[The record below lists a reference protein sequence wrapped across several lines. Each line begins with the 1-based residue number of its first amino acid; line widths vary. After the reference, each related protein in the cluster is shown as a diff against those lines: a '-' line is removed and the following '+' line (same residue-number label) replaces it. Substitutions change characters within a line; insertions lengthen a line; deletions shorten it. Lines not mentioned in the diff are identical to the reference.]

1 MSGSVSY
8 GENIAHTLLAL
19 AAMAI
24 GLLCLVVVARNRREL
39 KIHDVWYR
47 TLGSFEIA
55 IVMLMAYSFYHYL
68 RELFGWGGLRG
79 EFPEYIFVL
88 LTFIFLGRL
97 SVRTGETVRYIGAIQ
112 DRLTEL
118 SITDELTGLFNRRY
132 FFHTLEEEIKKAKRY
147 KLPLSLVMAD
157 IDRFKKVNDTYGH
170 LVGDQVLRKIAQLM
184 GNSFRKTDIMARYGG
199 EELVS
204 IATVTP
210 LEGATVLAERF
221 REKVFNHPFATADEG
236 RSFQVTISL
245 GVTSLGDPFQGEKEL
260 LIKAD
265 KAMYEAKA
273 QGGNKVCVAV

>member
-1 MSGSVSY
+1 M
-8 GENIAHTLLAL
+8 
-19 AAMAI
+19 
-24 GLLCLVVVARNRREL
+24 
-39 KIHDVWYR
+39 K
-47 TLGSFEIA
+47 
-55 IVMLMAYSFYHYL
+55 YL
-68 RELFGWGGLRG
+68 
-79 EFPEYIFVL
+79 
-88 LTFIFLGRL
+88 
-97 SVRTGETVRYIGAIQ
+97 GAIQ
-112 DRLTEL
+112 DRLMDL
-118 SITDELTGLFNRRY
+118 SITDELTGLYNRRY
-132 FFHTLEEEIKKAKRY
+132 FFHAVEEEIKRAQRY

-157 IDRFKKVNDTYGH
+157 IDNFKKVNDTYGH
-170 LVGDQVLRKIAQLM
+170 LVGDQVLRKISQLM
-184 GNSFRKTDIMARYGG
+184 GDSFRKTDIVARYGG

-221 REKVFNHPFATADEG
+221 REKICNHPFATDDEG

>member
-8 GENIAHTLLAL
+8 GENIAHAFLAL
-19 AAMAI
+19 AAI
-24 GLLCLVVVARNRREL
+24 VLGLLCLVVVARNRREL

-55 IVMLMAYSFYHYL
+55 IVMLMAYSFYHAF
-68 RELFGWGGLRG
+68 REVMGWVSEGWKL
-79 EFPEYIFVL
+79 PEYFFVL
-88 LTFIFLGRL
+88 LSYIFLAR
-97 SVRTGETVRYIGAIQ
+97 SSARTGETVKYLGAIH

-118 SITDELTGLFNRRY
+118 SITDELTGLYNRRY
-132 FFHTLEEEIKKAKRY
+132 FFHALEEEIKRAQRY

-157 IDRFKKVNDTYGH
+157 IDHFKKVNDTYGH

-184 GNSFRKTDIMARYGG
+184 GDSFRKTDIVARYGG

-221 REKVFNHPFATADEG
+221 REKVFNYPFATDDEG
-236 RSFQVTISL
+236 SCFQVAISL